1 MYFGIVKNINDP
13 EQLGRV
19 KVSVYHCHD
28 KIDTKDLPWSIVM
41 MPGNTPAISGHG
53 HSVNLQQEVLYK
65 KGDLLP
71 TPLTGAAGQVLTEV
85 DVDTTPTIG
94 DIKIVGTLVCG
105 MFLDSYKQE
114 FMVMGTIPT
123 KTDGVEDN
131 NIRVRAGVD
140 PNAEDPVG
148 LYQPPSTYAP
158 VYPYNNVMETESGH
172 VKEYD
177 DTPGHERIT
186 ERHASGTRYEIDPN
200 GTKNETI
207 VRDNY
212 QLVAGHDTLEVRGNV
227 KIIVSGD
234 VDIAVAGDVTA
245 EVTGDIS
252 LVGVDADGNS
262 QLGIYL
268 ENGLDNIKLMTVNN
282 IVTMDNTNKK
292 ITLDTDNVEI
302 TGDLK
307 VVGTTT
313 TSEDLILDTHQH
325 AGDGGDNSGPN
336 TGGPANP

>member
-1 MYFGIVKNINDP
+1 MYFGIVKNVNDP

-19 KVSVYHCHD
+19 KVAVYSCHD
-28 KIDTKDLPWSIVM
+28 KIDIKDLPWSIVM

-53 HSVNLQQEVLYK
+53 HSVNLQEEVLYK

-94 DIKIVGTLVCG
+94 DIKIVGSQVCG

-114 FMVMGTIPT
+114 FMVMGTMPT
-123 KTDGVEDN
+123 KSDGVKDN
-131 NIRVRAGVD
+131 NIRVRAEAD

-158 VYPYNNVMETESGH
+158 VYPYNNVYATESGH
-172 VKEYD
+172 CKEYD
-177 DTPGHERIT
+177 DTPGNERIT
-186 ERHASGTRYEIDPN
+186 ERHKSGTRYEIDPN

-212 QLVAGHDTLEVRGNV
+212 KLVTGHDTLEVYGNV
-227 KIIVSGD
+227 KIVVSGD

-245 EVTGDIS
+245 KVTGDIS

-302 TGDLK
+302 TGNLK
-307 VVGTTT
+307 VVGTTHVK
-313 TSEDLILDTHQH
+313 SDQLVDDHTHTI
-325 AGDGGDNSGPN
+325 AWTDPGGSGN
-336 TGGPANP
+336 TGQLT